1 MKQYNKLKSELK
13 NKIFINKKNKKEY
26 LVTGLGLDVTENKDV
41 FVVIYIGLYGKE
53 KMVFIRNYSEFLEK
67 FEQKRRDL
75 NVNY

>member
-53 KMVFIRNYSEFLEK
+53 NIVFIRDYSEFLEK

>member
-1 MKQYNKLKSELK
+1 LKSELK